1 MPNIENLSQLLE
13 TNENARQYYKT
24 LPLDTQ
30 LALNR
35 TAGEVS
41 TVEELQK
48 CAENLFHTGGMV
60 M

>member
-1 MPNIENLSQLLE
+1 MPNSQNLSHLLE
-13 TNENARQYYKT
+13 TDENARQYFKT

-41 TVEELQK
+41 TVEELQN
-48 CAENLFHTGGMV
+48 CADNLFHTGGMV

>member
-1 MPNIENLSQLLE
+1 MPSIENLSQLLE
-13 TNENARQYYKT
+13 TNENARQYFKT